1 VTPLPETAPVLV
13 LVAVQDM
20 VNLASCIRV
29 AKNFGITEL
38 RLVKP
43 ECSVDPYRLEGV
55 AHNTADVIER
65 MTIHETLDEAFADLS
80 YVVGLTGRERTAKRT
95 MIRPRAAAL
104 LLAERSGAGRVG
116 IMAGREDHG
125 LQNEELDRCDAL
137 VTISGNP
144 GYTSLNLAQAV
155 GIFAYESWIARG
167 GDDIPFKPPRHAA
180 PPADHAALEA
190 LFADWQTALVQI
202 EFFKKREPDL
212 VMRGFREVLFRAGL
226 DAREAGLFRAI
237 GLEVGHFLRRKGVL
251 PPLPPKRGA
260 GGRPDQGPGDATDPS
275 VAQ

>member
-1 VTPLPETAPVLV
+1 MTPLPETAPVLV
-13 LVAVQDM
+13 LVAVQDL

-38 RLVKP
+38 RLVQP

-65 MTIHETLDEAFADLS
+65 MTIHESLDEAFADLS

-95 MIRPRAAAL
+95 MIRPRPAAG

-155 GIFAYESWIARG
+155 GIFAYESWMARG

-212 VMRGFREVLFRAGL
+212 VMRGFREVLYRAGL

-237 GLEVGHFLRRKGVL
+237 GLEVGHFLRRRGIL
-251 PPLPPKRGA
+251 PPLPPRG
-260 GGRPDQGPGDATDPS
+260 GG
-275 VAQ
+275 VAQPGSGPSEADDPLASR

>member
-1 VTPLPETAPVLV
+1 MTPLPETAPVLV

-55 AHNTADVIER
+55 AHNTADVIDR
-65 MTIHETLDEAFADLS
+65 MTIHETLDDAFADLT

-95 MIRPRAAAL
+95 MLRPRPAAAEL
-104 LLAERSGAGRVG
+104 VARSGGGRVG

-144 GYTSLNLAQAV
+144 TYTSLNLAQAV
-155 GIFAYESWIARG
+155 GIFAYETWIARG

-180 PPADHAALEA
+180 PPADHRTMEA
-190 LFADWQTALVQI
+190 IFADWQTALIQI
-202 EFFKKREPDL
+202 EFFKKREPEL
-212 VMRGFREVLFRAGL
+212 VMRGFREVIFRAGL

-237 GLEVGHFLRRKGVL
+237 GLEVGHYLRRKGVL
-251 PPLPPKRGA
+251 PPLPPRRGTPEPPA
-260 GGRPDQGPGDATDPS
+260 GSEGDPDRMIDP
-275 VAQ
+275 